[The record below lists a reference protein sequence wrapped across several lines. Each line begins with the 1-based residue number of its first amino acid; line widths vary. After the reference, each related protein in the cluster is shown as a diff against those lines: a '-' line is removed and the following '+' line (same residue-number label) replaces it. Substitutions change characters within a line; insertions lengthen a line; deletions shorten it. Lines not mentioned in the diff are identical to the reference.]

1 MDTAAQLQKIVLLNP
16 KGGSGKSTIA
26 TNLAAYYAWKGLS
39 TAFMDTDPQG
49 SGLRWLKQRPRNLA
63 VIAAINGFERP
74 MGVTR
79 SFAWRAPPGTQRLIV
94 DTPAA
99 LPAQQMP
106 EVIRD
111 ASAIVVPVLPSDIDT
126 HAASRCIADLLLVAK
141 VHRSER
147 RLVIVANRARRY
159 TKAFQSLI
167 RFLRS
172 LRIPVAAVLRDSQ
185 AYVRSA
191 ESGVGIHE
199 MKGALLKEDLDTWQP
214 LVEWLELRTFSLVTP
229 EEPEAELTPRRRP
242 AHDDRRSGAEPALA
256 VHQRFCDHRAM
267 RYGIGAAG
275 VHRGIVGNREGHLGR
290 PPVGIVGAADL
301 NQIGPIAGPQH
312 VGVARLHGP
321 FVALDRVEVP
331 EHRAAAIDD
340 RKQ

>member
-26 TNLAAYYAWKGLS
+26 TNLAAYYACKGLS
-39 TAFMDTDPQG
+39 TALMDTDPQG
-49 SGLRWLKQRPRNLA
+49 SGIRWLKLRPRTLPA
-63 VIAAINGFERP
+63 IAAINGFERP

-79 SFAWRAPPGTQRLIV
+79 SFALRTPPGTQRLIV

-99 LPAQQMP
+99 LPAQEMP

-159 TKAFQSLI
+159 TKAFQALI
-167 RFLRS
+167 RFLQS

-191 ESGVGIHE
+191 ESGLGIHE
-199 MKGALLKEDLDTWQP
+199 MKGSLLRDDLETWKP
-214 LVEWLELRTFSLVTP
+214 LIDWLDQRSFSLIPTDDSP
-229 EEPEAELTPRRRP
+229 AELVLP
-242 AHDDRRSGAEPALA
+242 ATAETVPVPA
-256 VHQRFCDHRAM
+256 
-267 RYGIGAAG
+267 
-275 VHRGIVGNREGHLGR
+275 
-290 PPVGIVGAADL
+290 
-301 NQIGPIAGPQH
+301 
-312 VGVARLHGP
+312 
-321 FVALDRVEVP
+321 
-331 EHRAAAIDD
+331 
-340 RKQ
+340 